1 MYIITGAPAAEEIG
15 SRDSLE
21 YQPMDSVLTVK
32 TIGILQTLY
41 DLYSKSTLSWKIQGD
56 TSQFAYI
63 PTLHAPNQSN
73 EEHMNGK

>member
-1 MYIITGAPAAEEIG
+1 
-15 SRDSLE
+15 
-21 YQPMDSVLTVK
+21 MDSVLTVK

-63 PTLHAPNQSN
+63 PTLHAPSQCN